1 MNFIHQYHN
10 VLPKDTLKA
19 LELIIDTNV
28 QYTARS
34 TVGKKDKQIPLE
46 PFWPDIAESVN
57 RSLLSATLN
66 DYLEKYPYLQM
77 HFNWTS
83 GISILQKTSP
93 YEGYHEWHCESMGWV
108 NNSRAIAWMIY
119 LNDVEEGG
127 ETEFLYQQKKFK
139 PIKNTALLW
148 PGSWDHLHRGN
159 PPISGDKYI
168 LTGWY
173 HPFFA
178 PSFKLKNEPN

>member
-1 MNFIHQYHN
+1 MNFISQYDN
-10 VLPKDTLKA
+10 ILSEDILKF
-19 LELIIDTNV
+19 LQLIIDKNIS
-28 QYTARS
+28 YTVRS
-34 TVGKKDKQIPLE
+34 TPLHHDKQIPLE
-46 PFWPDIAESVN
+46 PFWPDIAERVSQ
-57 RSLLSATLN
+57 SLRDVCLGEYLN
-66 DYLEKYPYLQM
+66 KFPHLLKY
-77 HFNWTS
+77 FDWTS
-83 GISILQKTSP
+83 GVTLLQKTCP
-93 YEGYHEWHCESMGWV
+93 YEGFHDWHCENMKW
-108 NNSRAIAWMIY
+108 NNKSIAWMIY

-173 HPFFA
+173 HPIISPPTF
-178 PSFKLKNEPN
+178 NIR